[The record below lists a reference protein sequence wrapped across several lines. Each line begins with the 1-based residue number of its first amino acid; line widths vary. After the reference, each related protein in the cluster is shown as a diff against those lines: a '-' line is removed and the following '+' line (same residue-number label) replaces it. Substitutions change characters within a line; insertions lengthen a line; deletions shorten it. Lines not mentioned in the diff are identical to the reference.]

1 MRTLTLNDGHTVSFY
16 LSAYEIPAGRYTEFQ
31 HYQAQDAGI
40 GSDDEA
46 VDRHFSNVT
55 ARLMAAQT
63 DPEQLGPA
71 ADELALLHY
80 NFQFMRDRYQPKQLA
95 FAALVGAVD
104 GMPTTDLSDDGLS
117 ELVTRLSG
125 YGLTQGQIEDATADF
140 LKKKPRT

>member
-1 MRTLTLNDGHTVSFY
+1 MRTIILNDGHTASFY
-16 LSAYEIPAGRYTEFQ
+16 LSAHEIPIGRYTEFQ
-31 HYQAQDAGI
+31 HYQVQDAGI

-46 VDRHFSNVT
+46 VNRHFSNLT

-63 DPEQLGPA
+63 DPEQFGPA

-80 NFQFMRDRYQPKQLA
+80 NFNFMRVRFQPKQLA

-104 GMPTTDLSDDGLS
+104 GQPTTDVSEEGLS
-117 ELVTRLSG
+117 ELVARLGSW
-125 YGLTQGQIEDATADF
+125 GLTQGQVEDATADF